1 MAVSGTTSDGRE
13 ICGDM
18 LKAAAASYDPSV
30 YGARVNVEHI
40 LSPHPDSA
48 FAAMG
53 DVVALSAE
61 NITDGPL
68 AGRTALYAEIE
79 PTERMKNCWMTA
91 KRFMPASSFT
101 RSHSSRAV
109 RIFRDWR

>member
-1 MAVSGTTSDGRE
+1 MADKKPERKKFRVAVSGTTSDGRE

-61 NITDGPL
+61 DITDGPL
-68 AGRTALYAEIE
+68 
-79 PTERMKNCWMTA
+79 
-91 KRFMPASSFT
+91 
-101 RSHSSRAV
+101 
-109 RIFRDWR
+109 